1 MKAGDLK
8 PGDLFRDI
16 EMDDSVVML
25 CIRECDYLQDSV
37 LWDNGDVP
45 FIYISTEDGHGMFEI
60 FNRDRDDE
68 VELINL
74 EDLK

>member
-1 MKAGDLK
+1 MRAGDLK
-8 PGDLFRDI
+8 PGDLFRDAG
-16 EMDDSVVML
+16 MDDSVVML
-25 CIRECDYLQDSV
+25 CINECDYLRDSDT
-37 LWDNGDVP
+37 WCEGEVP

-74 EDLK
+74 EVLK